1 VFEGLFLFPVHA
13 GPTQEAVVMHID
25 TRTHGFELTE
35 GLSAHLQRRLHFAL
49 GRIGNRVQ
57 RVMVR
62 LSDLNGSRG
71 GIDKRCR
78 VQLQL
83 PGQPDVV
90 VEDTRSDLYAAIAS
104 AVERAA
110 RALDRRS
117 GRLRQLP
124 RRLRVT
130 ATPRFSRWP
139 SEDAFT

>member
-1 VFEGLFLFPVHA
+1 
-13 GPTQEAVVMHID
+13 MHID

-124 RRLRVT
+124 RRPRAT

-139 SEDAFT
+139 SEDALT